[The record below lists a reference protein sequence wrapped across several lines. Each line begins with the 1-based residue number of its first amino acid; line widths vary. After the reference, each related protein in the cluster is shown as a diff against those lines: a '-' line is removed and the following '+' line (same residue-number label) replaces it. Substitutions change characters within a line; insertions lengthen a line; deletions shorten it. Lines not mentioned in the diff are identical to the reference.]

1 MEYIG
6 VKGGVTADH
15 VTPSVV
21 LSMPVSTLN
30 TGIKSAAGTRLRV
43 SRFATANP
51 CVKIVDRVRPVHAIP
66 SGEYAIESVTGVPVT
81 IQLEAA
87 VAMPLTL
94 DIIVETF

>member
-1 MEYIG
+1 
-6 VKGGVTADH
+6 
-15 VTPSVV
+15 
-21 LSMPVSTLN
+21 
-30 TGIKSAAGTRLRV
+30 
-43 SRFATANP
+43 
-51 CVKIVDRVRPVHAIP
+51 VRPVHAIP